1 MADTSTCF
9 DLRCGFVA
17 PGRVETCPKC
27 GRKMR
32 SSRTV
37 RVYGVVLMLCGL
49 VVLGLMGP
57 ITYYTLPELTHP
69 GQELVEG
76 TRFTGSG
83 DEADMILWLFGLLL
97 LFGLVATLTGL
108 WQVATG
114 RRNRWISIGAVALG
128 LLIFAYAQWTT
139 GQLG

>member
-9 DLRCGFVA
+9 DLGCGFVSA
-17 PGRVETCPKC
+17 GRIQTRPKC

-32 SSRTV
+32 SSRAV
-37 RVYGVVLMLCGL
+37 RAYGAVLMLCGL
-49 VVLGLMGP
+49 VLLGLMGP
-57 ITYYTLPELTHP
+57 VTYYTLPELTHP
-69 GQELVEG
+69 GQELADG

-83 DEADMILWLFGLLL
+83 DEADMILWLFGLVL
-97 LFGLVATLTGL
+97 LFGLAALLTGL

-114 RRNRWISIGAVALG
+114 RRNRWISIGAAVLG
-128 LLIFAYAQWTT
+128 LFIFAFAQWTT

>member
-9 DLRCGFVA
+9 DLRCGHIA
-17 PGRVETCPKC
+17 AGRIETCPKC
-27 GRKMR
+27 GRKMH

-37 RVYGVVLMLCGL
+37 RVYGVVMMLCGL
-49 VVLGLMGP
+49 VLLGVMGP
-57 ITYYTLPELTHP
+57 VTYYTLPELTHP
-69 GQELVEG
+69 GQELADG

-83 DEADMILWLFGLLL
+83 DEADMILWLFGLVL
-97 LFGLVATLTGL
+97 LFGLVALLTGL

-114 RRNRWISIGAVALG
+114 RRNRWVSIGAVALG
-128 LLIFAYAQWTT
+128 LFIFAYAQWTT